1 MSNIGKELRTAVL
14 SEIGSRGMVDTPN
27 ISYFAIALKT
37 ELISNI
43 QGADMPG
50 AAKNALINSVS
61 VAILSE
67 THAVISLSAM
77 RPSIYGNSS
86 VDLAL
91 IFDQRKRIKPTAVYI
106 DEHVFIP
113 IGRLEGWSRPYS
125 NNYLQKTASG
135 FMASH
140 PDCIVSVSK

>member
-1 MSNIGKELRTAVL
+1 MSSIGKELRRVIL
-14 SEIGSRGMVDTPN
+14 SEIGSRGMVDTQN
-27 ISYFAIALKT
+27 ISYFAVALKA

-43 QGADMPG
+43 QGSNMPG

-61 VAILSE
+61 VAILSD
-67 THAVISLSAM
+67 THAVISVSAM

-106 DEHVFIP
+106 DKYTFIP
-113 IGRLEGWSRPYS
+113 IGRLEGWSRAYS